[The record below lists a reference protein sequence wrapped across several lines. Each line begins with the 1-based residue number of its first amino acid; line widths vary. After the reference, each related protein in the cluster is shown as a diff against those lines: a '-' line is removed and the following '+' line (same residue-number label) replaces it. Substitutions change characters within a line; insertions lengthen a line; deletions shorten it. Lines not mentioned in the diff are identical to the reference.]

1 MFVAA
6 QKLKPQ
12 KKQGR
17 DIFAVFVSNLIS
29 KSSLTLSPLVHQ
41 VSFWH
46 MLLALRQFLQAKSV
60 FKLRAQSKG
69 IYLRKNK
76 RLHQDLA
83 QETEYQKKHLN
94 IHTW

>member
-1 MFVAA
+1 
-6 QKLKPQ
+6 
-12 KKQGR
+12 
-17 DIFAVFVSNLIS
+17 
-29 KSSLTLSPLVHQ
+29 
-41 VSFWH
+41 
-46 MLLALRQFLQAKSV
+46 MLLTLRQFLQAKSV

-94 IHTW
+94 IHT